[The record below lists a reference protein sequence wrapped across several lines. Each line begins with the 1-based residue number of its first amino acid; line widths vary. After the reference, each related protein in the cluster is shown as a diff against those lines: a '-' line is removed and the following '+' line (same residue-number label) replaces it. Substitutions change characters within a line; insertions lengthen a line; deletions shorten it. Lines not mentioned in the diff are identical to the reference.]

1 MLDAD
6 VKTRL
11 AERESDGDFES
22 VAQVVYGPSWTL
34 CLMSGA
40 PHVKTNCVVPLTTT
54 AVTARPK

>member
-34 CLMSGA
+34 CLMSGQ
-40 PHVKTNCVVPLTTT
+40 
-54 AVTARPK
+54 